1 MKKSNSQKEKPSILA
16 LGVNVT
22 GSGFSRVLDT
32 LMENLKTRYRIHYI
46 GIGYRGEPIDKGW
59 KIYPCNQEGGDL
71 FGRYQAQRFIEQN
84 RPEIVFILND
94 IWVMEHYE
102 PMLKEFKDDLSIV
115 TYTPFDGALKRDEML
130 IPFTVV
136 DRFVVYKEFAKESTK
151 RSLTRLSNKLGNLD
165 FPEIE
170 VIPHGVDTKKF
181 YPLVPSV
188 DTLFKGEKRL
198 KAKQSIF
205 PNEDHLPDSFIVLN
219 ANRPT
224 ERKRIDLTIEGFALF
239 AQNKPSNVLLCL
251 HHGIISDS
259 EREKVIN
266 TAKQCNIMDR
276 LRLNPCN
283 KESSY
288 VDDQKMNIIYN
299 ACDVGIN
306 TSMGEGWGLVSFEH
320 AATGAA
326 QIIPRHSGSEDLWEE
341 GAELVEPTGP
351 SAKPAYVNYPLEM
364 NVVSPENIATALE
377 KLYQDKEYLEA
388 MSIAA
393 YQTALK
399 PQYDWKDIAWK
410 WDSLFSNLLK

>member
-1 MKKSNSQKEKPSILA
+1 
-16 LGVNVT
+16 
-22 GSGFSRVLDT
+22 
-32 LMENLKTRYRIHYI
+32 
-46 GIGYRGEPIDKGW
+46 
-59 KIYPCNQEGGDL
+59 
-71 FGRYQAQRFIEQN
+71 
-84 RPEIVFILND
+84 
-94 IWVMEHYE
+94 
-102 PMLKEFKDDLSIV
+102 
-115 TYTPFDGALKRDEML
+115 
-130 IPFTVV
+130 
-136 DRFVVYKEFAKESTK
+136 
-151 RSLTRLSNKLGNLD
+151 
-165 FPEIE
+165 
-170 VIPHGVDTKKF
+170 
-181 YPLVPSV
+181 
-188 DTLFKGEKRL
+188 
-198 KAKQSIF
+198 
-205 PNEDHLPDSFIVLN
+205 
-219 ANRPT
+219 
-224 ERKRIDLTIEGFALF
+224 
-239 AQNKPSNVLLCL
+239 
-251 HHGIISDS
+251 
-259 EREKVIN
+259 
-266 TAKQCNIMDR
+266 MDR